1 MNEERDATGRVV
13 VYPTVSCGAEA
24 AQDSIV
30 VMDLFMATAPEH
42 MPKGDRRVVTVL
54 PPELALNLAE
64 QLRSAAERVQAARGR
79 RQATPSDGVQPPVKS

>member
-1 MNEERDATGRVV
+1 MTEERDATGRAV

-24 AQDSIV
+24 VQDSIV

-54 PPELALNLAE
+54 PPELALNLAR
-64 QLRSAAERVQAARGR
+64 QLTAAAGKVQAARAAKAAPASPDSR
-79 RQATPSDGVQPPVKS
+79 RPA

>member
-1 MNEERDATGRVV
+1 MKEERDAAGRAV

-24 AQDSIV
+24 VQDSIV

-42 MPKGDRRVVTVL
+42 MPKGDKRVVTVL

-64 QLRSAAERVQAARGR
+64 QLRKAAERIQSAHAEKPGTASTPAA
-79 RQATPSDGVQPPVKS
+79 

>member
-1 MNEERDATGRVV
+1 MTAERDATGRAM

-24 AQDSIV
+24 VQDSIV

-64 QLRSAAERVQAARGR
+64 QLTAAAEKVQAARAR
-79 RQATPSDGVQPPVKS
+79 KATAPSGGSSGGPA

>member
-1 MNEERDATGRVV
+1 MKEERDAAGRAV

-24 AQDSIV
+24 VQDSIV

-64 QLRSAAERVQAARGR
+64 QLRKAAEHCQTARAEKQAKGSE
-79 RQATPSDGVQPPVKS
+79 TV

>member
-1 MNEERDATGRVV
+1 MSIMNEERDAAGRAV

-24 AQDSIV
+24 VQDSIV

-42 MPKGDRRVVTVL
+42 MPKGNRRVVTVL

-64 QLRSAAERVQAARGR
+64 QLRSAAERVQAARKTGSG
-79 RQATPSDGVQPPVKS
+79 AAGPA